1 MYGLCGPHRPFEQL
15 ARLGRIPD
23 VGDDLVVDGWRL
35 TVVRRDHNRVDVR
48 ADSRRRTLHVRPH
61 RLLYFA

>member
-1 MYGLCGPHRPFEQL
+1 VRSRCRKAFTRS
-15 ARLGRIPD
+15 RLGRIPD

-48 ADSRRRTLHVRPH
+48 ADSRRRRLHVRPH
-61 RLLYFA
+61 RHLYYA